1 MEGFGVK
8 PDVVTF
14 STLMNAWSSVGDM
27 KRCEEIYGD
36 MLEGGIDPDIHAF
49 SILAKG
55 YARAGEPEKAE
66 QILNQM
72 RKFGVRPN
80 VVIYTTIISGW
91 CSSGEMK
98 KAMQVYNKMCGIV
111 GLSPNLTTYETLI
124 WGYGEAKQPWKA
136 EELLKVMEEKN
147 VVPTRKTMQ
156 LVADGWKSIGVSNND
171 DTNTFGSS
179 FSTSSKLNTPNHIVS
194 SSVSTKPTS
203 PLSRKLYI
211 KSKFGMRNSILVVLC
226 RDQIKY
232 QIGEAGRFANS
243 CRFILV

>member
-1 MEGFGVK
+1 MEDFGVK

-27 KRCEEIYGD
+27 KRCEEIYRD

-55 YARAGEPEKAE
+55 YTRAGEPEKAE

-72 RKFGVRPN
+72 KKFGVRPN

-91 CSSGEMK
+91 CSAGEMK

-124 WGYGEAKQPWKA
+124 WGFGEAKQPWKA
-136 EELLKVMEEKN
+136 EELLIAMEQKN

-156 LVADGWKSIGVSNND
+156 LIADGWKAIGVSNNNND
-171 DTNTFGSS
+171 ANTLGSS
-179 FSTSSKLNTPNHIVS
+179 FQTSSKLTIPNHIAS
-194 SSVSTKPTS
+194 SRSRLFLKGIPGKP
-203 PLSRKLYI
+203 KLCI
-211 KSKFGMRNSILVVLC
+211 KSQFRLRQSVLVVLC
-226 RDQIKY
+226 RDQI
-232 QIGEAGRFANS
+232 GEAGRF
-243 CRFILV
+243 CKFM